1 VNANPIARWKE
12 GKMKMISD
20 SYRRRSDSVPIVR
33 NKFEKKV
40 ALLKFT
46 PGFDPMIVDA
56 VVDAGF
62 RGIVFEGTGLGHVSE
77 ACYGS
82 IGRAVKAGLLV
93 GMTSQCIWGRV
104 NMNVYSMGRE
114 LTRRG
119 VEPLDD
125 ILPETAYVKM
135 MWSLG
140 QATDSEEA
148 RVLLK
153 TNMVGE
159 YNDRTP
165 YVRRE

>member
-1 VNANPIARWKE
+1 MN
-12 GKMKMISD
+12 MISD
-20 SYRRRSDSVPIVR
+20 TYQIRSDSTPIVR
-33 NKFEKKV
+33 NNFEKKV

-56 VVDAGF
+56 VVAAGF
-62 RGIVFEGTGLGHVSE
+62 RGIIFEGTGLGHVSE
-77 ACYGS
+77 ACYES
-82 IGRAVKAGLLV
+82 IGRATNAGLLL

-114 LTRRG
+114 LTHRG
-119 VEPLDD
+119 VEPLEDM
-125 ILPETAYVKM
+125 LPETAYVKM

-140 QATDSEEA
+140 QTKDLEEA
-148 RVLLK
+148 RILLK
-153 TNMVGE
+153 TNIAGE